1 MSSPAQEDVF
11 LFIFL
16 IFFFLFIS
24 SLLLW
29 NQELIAYEIHVNDV
43 EEIV

>member
-11 LFIFL
+11 HFIFL
-16 IFFFLFIS
+16 IFFLCIS

-29 NQELIAYEIHVNDV
+29 NKKLIPYEIHISDV